1 MKSVGNN
8 NESKELIVLK
18 KTNILKY
25 LHIAVILIGSI
36 FILFPCFHTNVW
48 FDESY
53 SVAISNHTFSEI
65 WNIGSYDVHPV
76 LYYILLKIV
85 GIFTNQSILAYRLF
99 SALPLIIL
107 SVLGFT
113 HIKKDFEEKTGF
125 LFSFLILFMPV
136 TLVYAGEIRMYT
148 WAMLFVTLTALY
160 AYRIYRSGVSNKNWI
175 IFTIFSLASAY
186 THYYGLITVAI
197 INIALFIYF
206 LINNIKQ
213 RNYEVKYVKYSGN
226 LKRSI
231 ISAIVQILLYIPWLS
246 ILLSQFKSVSNG
258 FWIGFPNIPEM
269 FIFQFT
275 GSLGNWEY
283 LSKIV
288 AYIFSI
294 ALSLY
299 MLYLYV
305 KYHKNIKPARFAI
318 KLYLSVIIIIAIISL
333 IEPILYAR
341 YLLNLTGI
349 FLFALAFLMAEDKNK
364 LRVNIICIII
374 LLVSAIVNFN
384 LIKINYDETNSK
396 PIEFI
401 EDRIKEDDIF
411 ISDNKGSGFSAY
423 VHFMDNK
430 FYFYDLE
437 HWNVEEAY
445 KAFGDTI
452 YNLDA
457 LEEYKGRIWII
468 TANGDNLLNNVKENL
483 SGEIEVLE
491 NRKFDIKYQNYQFAI
506 SLIERK

>member
-175 IFTIFSLASAY
+175 IFTL
-186 THYYGLITVAI
+186 T
-197 INIALFIYF
+197 
-206 LINNIKQ
+206 
-213 RNYEVKYVKYSGN
+213 
-226 LKRSI
+226 
-231 ISAIVQILLYIPWLS
+231 ISPTL
-246 ILLSQFKSVSNG
+246 
-258 FWIGFPNIPEM
+258 
-269 FIFQFT
+269 
-275 GSLGNWEY
+275 
-283 LSKIV
+283 
-288 AYIFSI
+288 
-294 ALSLY
+294 
-299 MLYLYV
+299 
-305 KYHKNIKPARFAI
+305 
-318 KLYLSVIIIIAIISL
+318 
-333 IEPILYAR
+333 
-341 YLLNLTGI
+341 
-349 FLFALAFLMAEDKNK
+349 
-364 LRVNIICIII
+364 
-374 LLVSAIVNFN
+374 
-384 LIKINYDETNSK
+384 
-396 PIEFI
+396 
-401 EDRIKEDDIF
+401 
-411 ISDNKGSGFSAY
+411 
-423 VHFMDNK
+423 
-430 FYFYDLE
+430 
-437 HWNVEEAY
+437 
-445 KAFGDTI
+445 
-452 YNLDA
+452 
-457 LEEYKGRIWII
+457 
-468 TANGDNLLNNVKENL
+468 
-483 SGEIEVLE
+483 
-491 NRKFDIKYQNYQFAI
+491 
-506 SLIERK
+506 